1 MLDLKELEKRLDEAL
16 EKETTYSLTS
26 WILNQRKDDLESFF
40 GVGYIQKF
48 KVSPYFFNVDLLVK
62 AQYTTC
68 GNKNNPSEELAMA
81 A

>member
-16 EKETTYSLTS
+16 DKETSDSLTS
-26 WILNQRKDDLESFF
+26 WILNQRKDNLESFL
-40 GVGYIQKF
+40 GVGCIQKF

-62 AQYTTC
+62 VQYTC
-68 GNKNNPSEELAMA
+68 ENKNNPSEGLAIA